1 MNGVML
7 EERFHNAAL
16 FDLYGALLTEKQQS
30 CLTMYFFEDYS
41 LSEIGD
47 ALGVSRQAAYDLL
60 HRSELALAAYEERL
74 GLLSRRRK
82 EQAVLGRVYDRLA
95 AMRVGDEAERQS
107 LPSALEP
114 LLERGGE
121 DRI

>member
-16 FDLYGALLTEKQQS
+16 VDLYGALLTEKQQS

-60 HRSELALAAYEERL
+60 HRSERTLAAYEERL
-74 GLLSRRRK
+74 GLLSRRQK
-82 EQAVLGRVYDRLA
+82 EQAVLGRIYDRLA
-95 AMRVGDEAERQS
+95 AMRMGDEAERQS
-107 LPSALEP
+107 LLSALAP

-121 DRI
+121 DTI

>member
-1 MNGVML
+1 ML

-60 HRSELALAAYEERL
+60 HRSERTLAAYEERL
-74 GLLSRRRK
+74 GLLSRRQK
-82 EQAVLGRVYDRLA
+82 EQAVLGRIYDRLA
-95 AMRVGDEAERQS
+95 AMRMGDEAERQS
-107 LPSALEP
+107 LLSALAP

-121 DRI
+121 DTI